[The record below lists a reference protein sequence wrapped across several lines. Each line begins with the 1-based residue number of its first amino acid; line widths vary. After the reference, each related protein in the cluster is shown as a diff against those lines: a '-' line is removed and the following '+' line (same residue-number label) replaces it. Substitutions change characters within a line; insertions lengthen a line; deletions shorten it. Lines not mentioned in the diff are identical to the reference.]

1 MLLVGKDDYF
11 ENRLRIQ
18 HSIIAFSVESE
29 EYSL

>member
-11 ENRLRIQ
+11 ENRLTIQ
-18 HSIIAFSVESE
+18 QSIIAFSLELQ